1 MSALGLKLQGQFKLD
16 LHDASGNLIKTS
28 EFIDNFITNSGVMY
42 PYYFAF
48 ADCFRFLS
56 IGSGD
61 KGNSLL
67 KNFPNIFSETTGL
80 DIAIPDLSYL
90 GNRNNWD
97 SPDTNYALY
106 PACGYTFSDG
116 GVNLF
121 RQWTLPT
128 NLGGSNPSGVFQ
140 SDGTFNEFMV
150 SPGRPYVTGNG
161 GIKFCSCSEYDD
173 YATGLDCSSISE
185 YYSWLKTKYSAQE
198 ARLKTCD
205 ATAAF
210 ARIVYPFNYTSGSI
224 LNVTYKLNVSIDT
237 GVNYKSM
244 YFNNTHNTEGN
255 WSGYWNAF
263 FNITQPGVKLINDG
277 QVTNSIAPNG
287 QKRLQHFDY
296 TGTHIYTFAN
306 EYGESFVPPHGMPLE
321 PSNVSIGASPL
332 NQNISFY
339 LSDNNSQFLVNPSGG
354 KFSKDTGAYKPWNYT
369 GEDLNI
375 SNHGLKPYVNEID
388 SAITLGSTYWTN
400 NLNNYNIR
408 RKQGKSPN
416 TGDITIADSMNS
428 SYFDATSRSNPNFNL
443 INLKV
448 GLPNSGTRT
457 GQVLYTFNFQNYTQS
472 NVLTVK
478 SFVAAYKDL
487 GYGNGQGD
495 TINLVPFFDAIFS
508 GSGNGSVFIPQ
519 ITTGIDNFG
528 KTGAYL
534 SGVGSNDYFYL
545 YYAPNSDYPVLNTKL
560 TWSVPCPDG
569 VSGCS

>member
-1 MSALGLKLQGQFKLD
+1 M
-16 LHDASGNLIKTS
+16 
-28 EFIDNFITNSGVMY
+28 
-42 PYYFAF
+42 
-48 ADCFRFLS
+48 
-56 IGSGD
+56 
-61 KGNSLL
+61 
-67 KNFPNIFSETTGL
+67 
-80 DIAIPDLSYL
+80 
-90 GNRNNWD
+90 
-97 SPDTNYALY
+97 
-106 PACGYTFSDG
+106 
-116 GVNLF
+116 
-121 RQWTLPT
+121 
-128 NLGGSNPSGVFQ
+128 
-140 SDGTFNEFMV
+140 
-150 SPGRPYVTGNG
+150 
-161 GIKFCSCSEYDD
+161 
-173 YATGLDCSSISE
+173 
-185 YYSWLKTKYSAQE
+185 
-198 ARLKTCD
+198 
-205 ATAAF
+205 
-210 ARIVYPFNYTSGSI
+210 
-224 LNVTYKLNVSIDT
+224 
-237 GVNYKSM
+237 
-244 YFNNTHNTEGN
+244 
-255 WSGYWNAF
+255 NAF

-306 EYGESFVPPHGMPLE
+306 EYGESFVPPHGIPLE

-339 LSDNNSQFLVNPSGG
+339 LSDNNSQFLVSSSGG
-354 KFSKDTGAYKPWNYT
+354 KFSEDTGAYKPWNYT

-416 TGDITIADSMNS
+416 TGDITVADSMNS
-428 SYFDATSRSNPNFNL
+428 SYFDATARSNPNFSL

-495 TINLVPFFDAIFS
+495 TKNLVPFFDAIFS

-519 ITTGIDNFG
+519 ITTGTDNFG